1 MISFP
6 LSTLVSLLMKK
17 KKKFTAEVQIIL
29 EASRETTALCAS
41 LFSAL
46 QLKFG
51 KKSCFREKFFRHL
64 SFLMI
69 SEARLEQFLS
79 MFYMFYSGRQ
89 SNIVQIQVSR
99 KAGNGIL
106 SPCLKSKQNCLW
118 YVF

>member
-1 MISFP
+1 MISVS

-51 KKSCFREKFFRHL
+51 KKSCFREKFFRHW

-69 SEARLEQFLS
+69 SEVMLEQFLS